1 MGAAGRPVLL
11 AAAVLAVAVALDRA
25 GLPAPALFA
34 GLTVGLAHALLSGR
48 ALRLPESGVTAAHGV
63 IGVTVGVTVQPT
75 TLSAVAGHWLPVTL
89 VTIATLALSIGAGPL
104 LARWTPIDAPTAA
117 LGLIAGGASGIT
129 AMSDDLGAD
138 SRIVAVLQY
147 LRILLIVLLMPAVV
161 VLLFGGE
168 GASSTSTGSLSTDV
182 RALPAVA
189 VLAAAGAWTGRRLR
203 LPTPGLLGPLLL
215 TAPAA
220 ALDVPGT
227 DAVPP
232 LLQSLAFAVL
242 GAHVG
247 LRFTTQ
253 TLHTL
258 RRALPVVLLL
268 MAALLAANAALGLL
282 LSALTGISPL
292 DGYLATTPGGLYVV
306 LAVAAGSGA
315 DTTVVLAV
323 QVLRLLVM
331 LVAAPAVLRLMLRGR

>member
-203 LPTPGLLGPLLL
+203 LVGDQGDR
-215 TAPAA
+215 
-220 ALDVPGT
+220 LDFGQVG
-227 DAVPP
+227 DRLEVCSELIGIQGDGDEQAHGK
-232 LLQSLAFAVL
+232 SLPRSAGWRKRPRLKDFYPWPD
-242 GAHVG
+242 
-247 LRFTTQ
+247 RN
-253 TLHTL
+253 
-258 RRALPVVLLL
+258 RS
-268 MAALLAANAALGLL
+268 AN
-282 LSALTGISPL
+282 
-292 DGYLATTPGGLYVV
+292 
-306 LAVAAGSGA
+306 
-315 DTTVVLAV
+315 
-323 QVLRLLVM
+323 R
-331 LVAAPAVLRLMLRGR
+331 

>member
-1 MGAAGRPVLL
+1 MGTAGRAVLL
-11 AAAVLAVAVALDRA
+11 AGAVLVLALALHRS
-25 GLPAPALFA
+25 GLPSPALFA
-34 GLTVGLAHALLSGR
+34 GLAVGLAHALLTER
-48 ALRLPESGVTAAHGV
+48 ALRLPERALTASHAV
-63 IGVTVGVTVQPT
+63 IGVTVGVAVQPT
-75 TLSAVAGHWLPVTL
+75 TLAAVGVHWLPVLL
-89 VTIATLALSIGAGPL
+89 VTVATLALSIGAGAL
-104 LARWTPIDAPTAA
+104 LARWTPLDAPTAA
-117 LGLIAGGASGIT
+117 LGLVAGGASGIT
-129 AMSDDLGAD
+129 ALSDDLGAD

-168 GASSTSTGSLSTDV
+168 GTSTDATTTATDV
-182 RALPAVA
+182 RTLLVVT
-189 VLAAAGAWTGRRLR
+189 VLAVVGTWTGSRLR

-227 DAVPP
+227 DAVP
-232 LLQSLAFAVL
+232 LVLQSLAFAVL

-247 LRFTTQ
+247 LRFTVQ
-253 TLHTL
+253 TVRTL
-258 RRALPVVLLL
+258 RRALPVVLL
-268 MAALLAANAALGLL
+268 MMGVLLAANAGLGLL
-282 LSALTGISPL
+282 LSAATGITPL

-315 DTTVVLAV
+315 DTTVILAV

-331 LVAAPAVLRLMLRGR
+331 LVAAPAVLRLLLRWR